1 MGATTLPWTRGPCS
15 GEIITDTVI
24 IIILGINYSTF
35 RKTGENTFEPVSD
48 QELARLSNVQMPE
61 SIEVV
66 DSDNDNDSADSDSD
80 DGWETTEELGDDG
93 DVNDQENDV

>member
-1 MGATTLPWTRGPCS
+1 M
-15 GEIITDTVI
+15 
-24 IIILGINYSTF
+24 
-35 RKTGENTFEPVSD
+35 SD